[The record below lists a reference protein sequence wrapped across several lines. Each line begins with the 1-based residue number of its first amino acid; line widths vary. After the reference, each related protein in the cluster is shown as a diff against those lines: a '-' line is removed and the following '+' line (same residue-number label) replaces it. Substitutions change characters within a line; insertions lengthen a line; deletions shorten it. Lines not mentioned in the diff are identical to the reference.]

1 MCKIGI
7 LFENRDFEHDV
18 YELIKAFYPEAE
30 IHTLYENAE
39 AEYDLR
45 FSVERDNDSYIIK
58 YERTENLSKQETEQK
73 GVISADILSKENAG
87 CGIQDAHA
95 LRKENKDNLDVWTK
109 KDKNNTSS
117 DQSYFFLEKM
127 EKERIISLFKNQGF
141 HVLISA

>member
-7 LFENRDFEHDV
+7 LLSHTQIQN
-18 YELIKAFYPEAE
+18 
-30 IHTLYENAE
+30 IHRPFLFPFANALYENAE